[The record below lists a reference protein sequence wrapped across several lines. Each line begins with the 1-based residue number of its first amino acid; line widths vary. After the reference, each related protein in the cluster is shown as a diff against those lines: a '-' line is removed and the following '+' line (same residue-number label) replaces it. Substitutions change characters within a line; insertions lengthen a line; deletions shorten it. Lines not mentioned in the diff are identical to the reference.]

1 MGSTIF
7 CLYQSVKIY
16 DRAFENVE
24 ALNNHSSTIDMDWD
38 CRGYYS
44 PGTVIQNSTD
54 FCLEWKLDA
63 WNDEVR

>member
-1 MGSTIF
+1 M
-7 CLYQSVKIY
+7 Y

-24 ALNNHSSTIDMDWD
+24 ALNNHSSTIDMGWD
-38 CRGYYS
+38 CRGYYT